1 MDVLAKIRSRVAAAK
16 STRQLRQLTAKE
28 KTREKRLRRLLDRLN
43 AGKDVARRE
52 LETAL
57 TADEWSEY
65 ESFIE
70 QERAVKEASQRPKQ
84 FDKYLKMLKKAD
96 FAHNKSLVTPTTKRT
111 VRDYRGRTGAVR
123 LQHQAESGYEALLIH
138 LEELLTTAN
147 TVERF
152 ELLSWLDREVD
163 FSAGSHLGADAELV
177 PRLKSSKSMRSQST
191 FSRDNI
197 FVMRRANKAMILEQ
211 ALDTLIYEEAAASEV
226 SKRSE
231 ILKALHNITD
241 DDGL

>member
-147 TVERF
+147 TFERF

-163 FSAGSHLGADAELV
+163 FSAGLV